1 MYREHPALLP
11 GFRLFALEEGL
22 KLGDHAEEI
31 LVEAEFGAHVLGRE
45 GGSEDEE
52 GREEGEEEE
61 EDQARHLPSTSC
73 RLLSYIHTP
82 SFLSDKH

>member
-1 MYREHPALLP
+1 MYIEHPALLP

-22 KLGDHAEEI
+22 KLGDHAEEV
-31 LVEAEFGAHVLGRE
+31 LVEAEFGAHVLVRE
-45 GGSEDEE
+45 G

-73 RLLSYIHTP
+73 LYTHSVFSLRQT
-82 SFLSDKH
+82 